1 MDVYTPARTVDFT
14 DTGLWRLI
22 IYISQAGMS
31 ALLRHVEDA
40 SQPLVSLFS
49 TSWDQDESLL
59 LPKIESA
66 VYDNPRLLE
75 DYATEIIVETKQLTW
90 IPTDIV
96 EENEVEDVVFG
107 TLFPTATDSP
117 MTDTAGRMTALFS
130 LTNGLQ
136 SFISRTLPGARVRS
150 HLAVLVNHFGKLS
163 GDNPH
168 IFVDIRADEADMI
181 LFNRK
186 SMLMAVTH
194 QWHSVSDIGYRA
206 AQLAS
211 AYGIT
216 PRDVTVTI
224 SGLHSVAE
232 PLKEIMVKA
241 GMHANDSDL
250 PDPEQTGIPTAAVI
264 AAG

>member
-22 IYISQAGMS
+22 IYISQAGMT

-40 SQPLVSLFS
+40 SQPLVCLFS
-49 TSWDQDESLL
+49 TSWNQDESLL
-59 LPKIESA
+59 LSKIESA

-75 DYATEIIVETKQLTW
+75 DYATEIIIETRQLTW
-90 IPTDIV
+90 IPTRVV
-96 EENEVEDVVFG
+96 EENEVENVVFE
-107 TLFPTATDSP
+107 TLFPTATDTP
-117 MTDTAGRMTALFS
+117 MTDTAGDMTALFS

-150 HLAVLVNHFGKLS
+150 HLAVLVNHCSKTS
-163 GDNPH
+163 GDGPH
-168 IFVDIRADEADMI
+168 IYADIRPDEVDLI

-186 SMLMAVTH
+186 TMQMAVTH
-194 QWHSVSDIGYRA
+194 QWHSVADIGYRA

-211 AYGIT
+211 AYGIS
-216 PRDVTVTI
+216 PRDVTLTI
-224 SGLHSVAE
+224 SGNRNAME
-232 PLKEIMVKA
+232 PLKEIMINV
-241 GMHANDSDL
+241 GMQVEESDL
-250 PDPEQTGIPTAAVI
+250 PDPEQTDISTVAVI